1 MSVFGQIVTFT
12 AAVDPV
18 APGGGVPTGTVT
30 FGIDG
35 TPIAPPVALDGTGE
49 ASYAT
54 GALNVVGSPHDVDA
68 TYSGDANFTTSAAVT
83 LSYVVTQADT
93 TTALSPD
100 IPSG

>member
-18 APGGGVPTGTVT
+18 APGAGVPTGTVT

-35 TPIAPPVALDGTGE
+35 TPIAPPVALVAGE
-49 ASYAT
+49 ATYAT
-54 GALNVVGSPHDVDA
+54 GDLDVVGSPHDVDA